1 MNISKILIIRFS
13 SIGDIV
19 LASPLIRSLRNK
31 YPDAQID
38 FIVRK
43 EYSDLIKFNPY
54 LTNIIEFDINKGFKE
69 LKELA
74 TKINTRAYEIV
85 LDIQNNFRSGFLRR
99 KSKTKNISVIN
110 KRVIPRFLLTNFKIN
125 LYRDYVSVAD
135 RYLET
140 AKELGITPDGKGL
153 DVNTPDDILS
163 FIEKKLSN
171 YNLSKKDFIIGVAP
185 SAKHY
190 TKKWLPERYEELI
203 VHLIQEYKTRIL
215 VFGGKDDKPETNII
229 VENVNKIVGNQAVIN
244 FTGELSLLENT
255 AMFDYCN
262 AIITNDTGLMH
273 LAAARKRKIVAIFG
287 PTVKEFGFFPYGTEN
302 IVVENNNLK
311 CRPCSYHGTNVC
323 PPKHFK
329 CMKDITT
336 DMVYYSIKHIL
347 NLS

>member
-74 TKINTRAYEIV
+74 TKINTGTYEIV

-140 AKELGITPDGKGL
+140 AKELGITPDRKGL

-203 VHLIQEYKTRIL
+203 IRLIQEYKARIL

-244 FTGELSLLENT
+244 FTGELSLLENA

-311 CRPCSYHGTNVC
+311 CRPCSYHGTSVC
-323 PPKHFK
+323 PKKHFK